1 MRMDRITDAA
11 DPRLADFLGL
21 RDGDRRFMRPPPA
34 GARRTPVYAAE
45 GRLIAERALA
55 AGHVPVA
62 FLVDERRAGDV
73 PAGLPDGVPVLL
85 AAESLVREVTGLGV
99 VRELL
104 GLFER
109 PPARAPGDVLEGAH
123 RVMVLEGVANP
134 VNLGVLVR
142 TAAALGID
150 ATLLDPASSDPLYRR
165 AVRGSMGAV
174 LTHPIA
180 RTAALPEG
188 LAPLRER
195 GFRVLALTPARD
207 AVPLE
212 EAVPGPGERVALLL
226 GAEGHGLSDAAI
238 AAADARVVSPRA
250 GGVDSLNVAA
260 AAAVACHRL
269 GRVS

>member
-1 MRMDRITDAA
+1 MDRITDPA
-11 DPRLADFLGL
+11 DPRLADFVGL

-34 GARRTPVYAAE
+34 GGRRVPVFAVE
-45 GRLIAERALA
+45 GRLVAERALA
-55 AGHVPVA
+55 AGFAPVA
-62 FLVDERRAGDV
+62 FLVDERRARDV
-73 PAGLPDGVPVLL
+73 PPGLPEDLPVLV
-85 AAESLVREVTGLGV
+85 AAEGLVRAVTGLGV
-99 VRELL
+99 VREVI
-104 GLFER
+104 GLFAR
-109 PPARAPGDVLEGAH
+109 PPARTPEEVLSCAR

-150 ATLLDPASSDPLYRR
+150 ATLLDPSSSDPLYRR

-180 RTAALPEG
+180 RTGALPGG
-188 LAPLRER
+188 LGPLRDR
-195 GFRVLALTPARD
+195 GFRVVALTPASD
-207 AVPLE
+207 AVPLD
-212 EAVPGPGERVALLL
+212 AVAPGPDERVALML
-226 GAEGHGLSDAAI
+226 GAEGAGLTPGAI
-238 AAADARVVSPRA
+238 AAADVRVVIPMA

>member
-1 MRMDRITDAA
+1 MDRITDPG

-21 RDGDRRFMRPPPA
+21 RDGDRRFMRPPPS
-34 GARRTPVYAAE
+34 GGRGTPVFAVE
-45 GRLIAERALA
+45 GRLVAERALA
-55 AGHVPVA
+55 AGCVPVA
-62 FLVDERRAGDV
+62 FLVDERRAHDV
-73 PAGLPDGVPVLL
+73 PADLPEGVPVLL
-85 AAESLVREVTGLGV
+85 AAESLVRQVTGLGV
-99 VRELL
+99 VREVL

-109 PPARAPGDVLEGAH
+109 PPVRTPEAVLDGARRVVVLEGI
-123 RVMVLEGVANP
+123 ANP

-142 TAAALGID
+142 TAAALGMD
-150 ATLLDPASSDPLYRR
+150 ATLVDPACTDPLYRR

-180 RTAALPEG
+180 PIAAIPDG
-188 LAPLRER
+188 LAQLRDR

-212 EAVPGPGERVALLL
+212 EAVPPPDARVALLL
-226 GAEGHGLSDAAI
+226 GAEGPGLTAAAI
-238 AAADARVVSPRA
+238 AAADARVVIPMA

-269 GRVS
+269 GRIS